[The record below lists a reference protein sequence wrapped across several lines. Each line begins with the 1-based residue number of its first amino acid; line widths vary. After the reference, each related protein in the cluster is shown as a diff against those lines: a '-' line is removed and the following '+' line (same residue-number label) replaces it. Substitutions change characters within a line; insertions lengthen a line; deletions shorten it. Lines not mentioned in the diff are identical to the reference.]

1 MTYEEW
7 LSILDDLKKPTLST
21 EKIELLKNTSINNNI
36 NDLIVPK
43 IQDTIDIRFSNTINK
58 IINNLDEIFYDKNML
73 DMELVNF
80 KKEIKYIQELINL
93 KQLPVNIQNELRI
106 KIKDQTIQVF
116 DILKKEANKIDYT
129 GTFSLIIDNNKIK
142 WSD

>member
-21 EKIELLKNTSINNNI
+21 EKIELLKNTTINNNI

-43 IQDTIDIRFSNTINK
+43 IQDTIDIRFSNAINK

-73 DMELVNF
+73 DMELVNL

-93 KQLPVNIQNELRI
+93 KQLPTNIQNELRI
-106 KIKDQTIQVF
+106 KIKDQTTQVF

>member
-43 IQDTIDIRFSNTINK
+43 IENTIDIRFSNAINK

-93 KQLPVNIQNELRI
+93 KQLPTNVQNELRI
-106 KIKDQTIQVF
+106 KIKDQTAQVF

>member
-21 EKIELLKNTSINNNI
+21 EKIELLKNTTINNNI

-43 IQDTIDIRFSNTINK
+43 IQDTIDIRFSNAINK

-93 KQLPVNIQNELRI
+93 KQLPTNIQNELRI
-106 KIKDQTIQVF
+106 KIKDQTTQVF